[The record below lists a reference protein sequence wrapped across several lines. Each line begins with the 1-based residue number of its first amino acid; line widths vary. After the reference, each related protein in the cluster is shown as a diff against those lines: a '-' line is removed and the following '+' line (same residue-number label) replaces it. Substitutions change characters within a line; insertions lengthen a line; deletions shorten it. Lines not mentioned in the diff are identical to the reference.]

1 MSYATHRMIARS
13 IGAAFATLALSA
25 CTGSLDAGPGGGSR
39 QDSLPPEDTRLPPR
53 VWRLSSPQVDA
64 EVDRLFGEGAPALNL
79 PASASEFGIA
89 NIAATSGIDD
99 GNVSQLID
107 GVRAVANWVVAN
119 GPMASRCNATWGTP
133 ACVESFIG
141 WFPSAAYR
149 RDPTAAELTDLRTL
163 HAELLAAYGADFAFA
178 GVVRAVLMS
187 PEFLYRTELGEN
199 GAPLAAGARTTLT
212 GPEIATLM
220 AFALTDQSPDAALR
234 GAAASLNNP
243 DERERQARR
252 LMAESGPVWRQFFWQ
267 WLHMDT
273 LRSQGVEVALSDT
286 LVRQMEEEYGAYID
300 DVVVMQDGTFED
312 VFSSSHSFMQPELA
326 THYGVTHPGAGL
338 MRVELNPMQR
348 GGLLTQGAWLVAHGK
363 RGRDNVVRRGMNVYR
378 DAMCNAIVP
387 PSGIDVAAA
396 QVELEM
402 NANPTVRESVNAR
415 GRTGTCAGCH
425 NIADP
430 VGLAFENYASDGHW
444 QATYAD
450 GRPVD
455 SAVELEGEPFDSAP
469 ELSLALTQ
477 SREFRQC
484 FIRRFANFVVGRD
497 MGSPNQVAWLAEAS
511 TEMREQD
518 DQLSELLVAL
528 VRHPAFVERQN

>member
-1 MSYATHRMIARS
+1 MSDATHRMIARS
-13 IGAAFATLALSA
+13 FGAAFATLALSA
-25 CTGSLDAGPGGGSR
+25 CTGSLDAGVGGGAR
-39 QDSLPPEDTRLPPR
+39 QNAGPEDVRLPPR

-64 EVDRLFGEGAPALNL
+64 EIDRLFGADAPAVNL
-79 PASASEFGIA
+79 PESPSEFGIA
-89 NIAATSGIDD
+89 NIAETSGIDD

-107 GVRAVANWVVAN
+107 GVRAVATWVVAN
-119 GPMASRCNATWGTP
+119 GPVASRCTTTWGTP
-133 ACVESFIG
+133 ACVESFLG
-141 WFPSAAYR
+141 WFPQSAYR
-149 RDPTAAELTDLRTL
+149 REVTTEELADLRAL
-163 HAELLAAYGADFAFA
+163 HADLLAEYDADFAFA

-187 PEFLYRTELGEN
+187 PEFLYRTELGASET
-199 GAPLAAGARTTLT
+199 PLAAGARTTLT
-212 GPEIATLM
+212 GQEIATLM
-220 AFALTDQSPDAALR
+220 AFALTDTAPDDALR
-234 GAAASLNNP
+234 AAATSLSNP

-286 LVRQMEEEYGAYID
+286 LVGQMEEEYGAYID
-300 DVVVMQDGTFED
+300 DVIVMQDGTLED
-312 VFSSSHSFMQPELA
+312 VFSAQHSFMRPELA
-326 THYGVTHPGAGL
+326 AHYGVTHPGAGL

-378 DAMCNAIVP
+378 DAMCNAVVP
-387 PSGIDVAAA
+387 PSNLNVAEE
-396 QVELEM
+396 QVALEM
-402 NANPTVRESVNAR
+402 NPNPTVRESVNAR

-425 NIADP
+425 YIADP
-430 VGLAFENYASDGHW
+430 VGLAFENYASDGRF
-444 QATYAD
+444 QTIYAD

-455 SAVELEGEPFDSAP
+455 SVVELEGAPFDNAP

-497 MGSPNQVAWLAEAS
+497 LGFPSQVAWLAEAS

-528 VRHPAFVERQN
+528 VRHPAFIERQN